1 MTGLLQQLVLGILLG
16 SLYGL
21 AAAGLSLV
29 FGVLKV
35 LNVAHGELIMLGGY
49 AAFWLVAI
57 VGLDP
62 FVALLLVIPLA
73 GALGALLYG
82 GLFRF
87 IVRHGEETRIKNSL
101 LVGFGLALTLQALAV
116 RLFTAD
122 ERSITTTYRGRAL
135 IVGGVVLPLGR
146 LLNLV
151 VALVLIT
158 LLHLF
163 LRRGRW
169 GQAIRATAEDW
180 EAASLLGID
189 VRRAYGLAFAIG
201 TALAGAAGTLVSLGY
216 SISPS
221 IGLEWTLKALIV
233 IVLAGLGSAFGTFVG
248 GVVLGCAEALSGVAF
263 GGAYREVIGLLLFFC
278 ALVARP
284 QGLFG
289 RS

>member
-1 MTGLLQQLVLGILLG
+1 M
-16 SLYGL
+16 
-21 AAAGLSLV
+21 
-29 FGVLKV
+29 
-35 LNVAHGELIMLGGY
+35 
-49 AAFWLVAI
+49 
-57 VGLDP
+57 
-62 FVALLLVIPLA
+62 ALLLIIPLA

-82 GLFRF
+82 GVFRF

-122 ERSITTTYRGRAL
+122 ERSITTAYRGRAL
-135 IVGGVVLPLGR
+135 ALGGVVVPLGR
-146 LLNLV
+146 LLSLL
-151 VALVLIT
+151 VALALIA
-158 LLHLF
+158 LLHAF
-163 LRRGRW
+163 LRRARW

-248 GVVLGCAEALSGVAF
+248 GIVLGCAEALSAVVF
-263 GGAYREVIGLLLFFC
+263 GGAYREVVGLLLFFC
-278 ALVARP
+278 VLVARP